1 MPDIFLLPFM
11 QRALAGGAIVAVLL
25 GWLSVY
31 ITSRKMSFVGA
42 GVAHASLGSI
52 ALAILLGLPPLP
64 VALVLGIVFALLL
77 YWAEHKTSLSQ
88 DTVIG
93 ILFAAGM
100 AVGIILLSFNRGYT
114 PELTSFLFGNIL
126 SVTNID
132 LWIAAILGA
141 ATITLLSL
149 FRRQFTFLTI
159 DPVGAKVSGVHTAV
173 FDIGLYILTAV
184 AVVLSLNLVGI
195 VLVSALLV
203 LPSAIAKP
211 FAQTY
216 VQFQSYAICAAV
228 VFVFL
233 GLIFSYALNLPSGA
247 TIIMCGVLC
256 FVLSLVFSPK

>member
-1 MPDIFLLPFM
+1 MLELFFLPFK

-31 ITSRKMSFVGA
+31 VTSRKMSFVGA

-52 ALAILLGLPPLP
+52 ALAILLGLAPLP
-64 VALVLGIVFALLL
+64 VALFLGIVFALLL

-100 AVGIILLSFNRGYT
+100 AVGIVLLSFKQGYT

-126 SVTNID
+126 SVTNTD
-132 LWIAAILGA
+132 LWIVAALGA
-141 ATITLLSL
+141 ITVTLLAL
-149 FRRQFTFLTI
+149 FRRQFTFMTI
-159 DPVGAKVSGVHTAV
+159 DPVGAKVSGMHTAV

-211 FAQTY
+211 FAKTY
-216 VQFQSYAICAAV
+216 IQFQVLAVVTAV
-228 VFVFL
+228 VFVLL
-233 GLIFSYALNLPSGA
+233 GLLLSYALNLPSGA
-247 TIIMCGVLC
+247 TIILCGVFC
-256 FVLSLVFSPK
+256 FLLSLVFSPK